1 MLTANRPVFPS
12 KPSLEIAMDNQTI
25 FQRMRTLL
33 GARFSFRGDVYTLI
47 EILAD
52 EACVVLRGNGREE
65 PIQLDQFGRP
75 LRRAGALEIVPV
87 FAADGEALSEDMLEL
102 LASRVSNG

>member
-1 MLTANRPVFPS
+1 
-12 KPSLEIAMDNQTI
+12 MDNQTI

-33 GARFSFRGDVYTLI
+33 GERFNLGGQVYTLI

-75 LRRAGALEIVPV
+75 SRRTGTLEMVPV
-87 FAADGEALSEDMLEL
+87 FAADGEALSEELLEL
-102 LASRVSNG
+102 LASRVRER

>member
-1 MLTANRPVFPS
+1 M
-12 KPSLEIAMDNQTI
+12 ENQTI
-25 FQRMRTLL
+25 FQRMRMLL
-33 GARFSFRGDVYTLI
+33 GERFNFRGQIFTLI

-52 EACVVLRGNGREE
+52 EACVVLRGNGPEE

-75 LRRAGALEIVPV
+75 LRRSGALEAVPV

-102 LASRVSNG
+102 LASRVQQH